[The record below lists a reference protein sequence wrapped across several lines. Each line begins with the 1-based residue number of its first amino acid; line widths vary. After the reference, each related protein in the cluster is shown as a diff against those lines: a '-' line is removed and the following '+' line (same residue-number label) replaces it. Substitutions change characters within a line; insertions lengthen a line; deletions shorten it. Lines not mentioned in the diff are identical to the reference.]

1 MSSPI
6 NSRTNAEPLTLDL
19 LRKYVPDVKEGQ
31 EAIRLLGDDTEKT
44 LKQKHELLKTKQKGS
59 KAQEVL
65 IYSAL
70 PLIKNISSKEFQRRK
85 AWSSRISYDDVLQEA
100 ITGFIRGLLSYDET
114 ANHTSPT
121 NYLGMWITTS
131 IRRKV
136 ESMEHDFAIPYEV
149 VERARRIRA
158 VTGRLT
164 SELTHPPTDEEILE
178 ALNDPESYSA
188 KGYKWGATAV
198 PTEELSEA
206 AAARKNSKKF
216 TQAHLNEA
224 KELASRSYGLQSYDT
239 PTIDAEESYEK
250 ASTPLTIDE
259 NINNGNIEED
269 DLAKSRLSFF
279 TEAFISMKI
288 GSKQQ
293 DIILRYFGMNT
304 YTQPQTQKE
313 IISNTALPPRFVK
326 AVIASF
332 SSYMPRKG
340 GVFHH
345 LILNS
350 DPDLID
356 GLELSWLLPILGE
369 WPEGIKQPVPAPVI
383 LTQTNTKT
391 SQKNL

>member
-19 LRKYVPDVKEGQ
+19 LRKHVPNVKAGQ
-31 EAIRLLGDDTEKT
+31 EAIRLLGEETENRT
-44 LKQKHELLKTKQKGS
+44 LQEKKELLHIKQKGS
-59 KAQEVL
+59 RAQEVL
-65 IYSAL
+65 IISAL

-114 ANHTSPT
+114 ANHNSPT

-164 SELTHPPTDEEILE
+164 SELTHAPTDQEILE
-178 ALNDPESYSA
+178 ALNDPESYQA
-188 KGYKWGATAV
+188 KGYKWGATTSTEA
-198 PTEELSEA
+198 TEEQT
-206 AAARKNSKKF
+206 ARKNSKKF

-224 KELASRSYGLQSYDT
+224 RELASRSYGLQSYDT
-239 PTIDAEESYEK
+239 PTIDTEESYEK
-250 ASTPLTIDE
+250 ASTPLTVE
-259 NINNGNIEED
+259 NNISNENIEEE
-269 DLAKSRLSFF
+269 DLAKSRLNFF
-279 TEAFISMKI
+279 TEAFIQMKI

-293 DIILRYFGMNT
+293 DIILRYFGMAT

-340 GVFHH
+340 GVFHD

-356 GLELSWLLPILGE
+356 GLELAWLLPILGE
-369 WPEGIKQPVPAPVI
+369 WPDDIKKPVPAPVI